1 MRRFDFLI
9 ARAFPGHQ
17 VEWDNIPKVPR
28 EISMVAYRLAKDN
41 SSVTSGGCPALYS
54 TDDPKEMRAQG
65 KVLTDEELAELLE
78 LLDDET
84 AVRIPA
90 ETLLRGVA
98 RYVSDHGDDDLSGRI
113 EAFVLAS
120 EL

>member
-1 MRRFDFLI
+1 M
-9 ARAFPGHQ
+9 A
-17 VEWDNIPKVPR
+17 
-28 EISMVAYRLAKDN
+28 AYRLAKDVN
-41 SSVTSGGCPALYS
+41 SVTSGGCPALYG

-65 KVLTDEELAELLE
+65 KVLTDGELAELLE
-78 LLDDET
+78 LLGDET

-98 RYVSDHGDDDLSGRI
+98 RYVSEHGDGDLSGRI
-113 EAFVLAS
+113 EAFVVAR